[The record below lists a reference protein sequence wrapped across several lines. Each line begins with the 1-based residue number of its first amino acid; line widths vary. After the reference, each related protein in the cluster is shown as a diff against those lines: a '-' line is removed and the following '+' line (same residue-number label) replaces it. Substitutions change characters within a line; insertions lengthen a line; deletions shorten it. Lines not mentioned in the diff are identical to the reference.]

1 MSNQTKAPEIEA
13 LERAVRVS
21 DQSCTAYAILRDRYR
36 RFSTALDL
44 MILVLSAWLTAMVFV
59 QPEIGIQLSP
69 RGVSKD
75 LWIGLL
81 SIAAFCLSLVQLQV
95 NWKGRA
101 ISYQLAATALSAFVK
116 EFRPILGTATVTQ
129 AQVGLARYQVLSD
142 SLEPIPDSKFL
153 ALKQAHA
160 VKVEMSKHLDQY
172 PGASLLL
179 FRFRLWWRDT
189 WQSKKPSA
197 K

>member
-1 MSNQTKAPEIEA
+1 VSNQTKAPEIEA

-101 ISYQLAATALSAFVK
+101 ISYQLAATALSGFVK
-116 EFRPILGTATVTQ
+116 EFRPILGAATVTQ

-172 PGASLLL
+172 PGASLSLL
-179 FRFRLWWRDT
+179 RFRLWWRDT